1 MALGAYVYGL
11 NPLATGVP
19 SVVMIDIDP
28 WQSRISLFE
37 APTRTTCFF
46 FQVGNLRDW
55 TARARFYLRYI
66 FEMDREGKASCVEL
80 T

>member
-46 FQVGNLRDW
+46 VSSWKLARLDS
-55 TARARFYLRYI
+55 ARAILLTVYL
-66 FEMDREGKASCVEL
+66 
-80 T
+80 

>member
-46 FQVGNLRDW
+46 FKLETCAIGQ
-55 TARARFYLRYI
+55 RARFYLRYI

>member
-46 FQVGNLRDW
+46 FVSSWKLARLDS
-55 TARARFYLRYI
+55 ARAILLTVYL
-66 FEMDREGKASCVEL
+66 
-80 T
+80 